1 MYFKKQINCFHC
13 RLKICDKIHILPI
26 LTLFTLVGNALG
38 AVAMS
43 LVGPSPFLDLK
54 ATKDLTWAAMA
65 VQGAAYGTVMVSTF
79 ARSGACAKDTGGGN
93 GDQERDLDLY
103 IKLTGLFVNA
113 NMYRFDLKLKS
124 GSNSST
130 EYGL

>member
-1 MYFKKQINCFHC
+1 MYFKKQINCFHY

-26 LTLFTLVGNALG
+26 LNLFTLVGNALG

-43 LVGPSPFLDLK
+43 LVGPSPFLGLK
-54 ATKDLTWAAMA
+54 ATKDLIWAAMA

-79 ARSGACAKDTGGGN
+79 ARSGACAKETGGGN

-103 IKLTGLFVNA
+103 IKLTGVFVKA
-113 NMYRFDLKLKS
+113 IF
-124 GSNSST
+124 T
-130 EYGL
+130 A